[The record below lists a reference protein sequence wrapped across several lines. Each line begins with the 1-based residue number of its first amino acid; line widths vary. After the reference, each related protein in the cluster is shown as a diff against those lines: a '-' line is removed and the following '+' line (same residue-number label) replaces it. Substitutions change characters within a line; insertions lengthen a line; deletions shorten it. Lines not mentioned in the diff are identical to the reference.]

1 MQRTITV
8 VDMYI
13 YAEPKW
19 STLDL
24 SGFSVEALDGS
35 IGKVDETTHEVG
47 SGSLICDTGPW
58 IFGKKVMLPASFIS
72 RIDENNRRVWVNLT
86 KDQIKDSPEF
96 DQTSLHDPVYRDELA
111 TYYSAFQP
119 GGPLNRPAGPDYGKD
134 AESS

>member
-24 SGFSVEALDGS
+24 SGFSLEALDGS
-35 IGKVDETTHEVG
+35 VGKVDETTHEVG
-47 SGSLICDTGPW
+47 SGSLIVDTGSW

-72 RIDENNRRVWVNLT
+72 RIDEIDRRVWVNLT
-86 KDQIKDSPEF
+86 RDQIKDSPEC
-96 DQTSLHDPVYRDELA
+96 DESSLQNHAYRDELA
-111 TYYSAFQP
+111 TYYSTIQP
-119 GGPLNRPAGPDYGKD
+119 GGALNRPAGPDYGKGD
-134 AESS
+134 HS